1 MTTCDAAERP
11 RRAALPLPVAEAGLL
26 LPLERARAALGGIAP
41 EDSQLHTRNAMRPPA
56 SSLSAIG
63 RPWLGHPD
71 ALVQLASADPT
82 ILDDGP
88 RQVLFGP
95 PDVGN
100 WLQDRERGVDLK
112 DHPYSVDLRP
122 DAVARAALGR
132 DDDDLLWLFD
142 RMHALHYAALNGI
155 RRVADLPPTPV
166 DKGSPAADRRLQ
178 QLWSSPG
185 LMRLFGFARD
195 VLIDFNQPLT
205 DGAGRFIQIDFPGRT
220 ESANYRTQKTAF
232 EIDKSRGL
240 FYPPSKAA
248 YENGS
253 DPVFRHGVRRLGN
266 KKDDGSF
273 RYSMV
278 SIEPIVSA
286 DDDVQANSNKRNSR
300 VTTGP
305 LALVCCNPQPED
317 RAHDGE
323 TEYAENLS
331 APGPDRLDVGIDT
344 EDGGI
349 RWYSASPR
357 TVSHGDPKQRG
368 KADENWP
375 QKVIDALTPN
385 WLPAWERDSHG
396 LVSAT
401 FLQKDER
408 PGHQSVDCFD
418 PRVATYSG
426 EAIGARSDM
435 IDVLGRKPRWGTRP
449 VSLKPDDDLNIDQHI
464 GASTDR
470 RAALALRRLGWNY
483 HFGIRRA
490 FLGGAGPTLERAR
503 VVYEE
508 DSETPF
514 PPVTA
519 GGGGLRYLRHDAIA
533 KPVVMLSPEVPLL
546 PAAHA
551 QLQTGLQMVLISR
564 KSPAG
569 GAAINHTARILVAP
583 SVEPEF
589 AALHEAFDDLGEHSA
604 TSGEI
609 LVAMQDANKK
619 QKMLPLTTKAPR
631 QGLQNAWLNY
641 EDPAPKS
648 GGRGQHR
655 FRLGAGE
662 KRPTPYYP
670 DPAACYMVMRLLHP
684 ERPDTWLSPPM
695 VVGIRGDSAGDRAFR
710 WPDVLPVRVELRTA
724 RGGSDEGLQLSGGD
738 IVNVGGQSF
747 RQVTVSL
754 LPGESAIL
762 KTWLAPSAEDLLAW
776 FDVVERSAQLC
787 ESEGEA
793 CKCKPGLACATGR
806 QSLLGEA
813 SGPLASDADE
823 RQRLAMLYH
832 QRLLEQPNY
841 LFADVA
847 DISVVHVTDVPWAAA
862 KFVETPIVARPITL
876 DNEPLTAFLATAGSA
891 ADWGKIK
898 AEDGATAVILGGT
911 IEFDQTTTSGL
922 VIEALMLRPG
932 DQVLEPTPLAVPP
945 QFAPNEVSEIV
956 ASNGEPSFGNKV
968 WSEVLRIQNIPLPVD
983 GRSGPRRYRL
993 EELLLGRIAE
1003 MQKATI
1009 QYGAPLQHGQARQ
1022 ATFRV
1027 VPIARHVSMISRKA
1041 IALPGQFLKETAPV
1055 WIPATIRPAAPD
1067 VKELVPIFSWDD
1079 HSSVDKAVARFS
1091 RTRKTGLRLVLRRP
1105 WFSTG
1110 EGERVGIVFWPPP
1123 VLNLPL
1129 LKTQPPFNEIEVPQS
1144 TALGLLTE
1152 EDLDPF
1158 GRFVSV
1164 WGIDPI
1170 KREPLEPIDRHRFL
1184 SWNDLKLPDKAMLH
1198 PRVLMPIP
1206 GAIPGQNKEI
1216 FVEVSVVSFPLT
1228 FVNGERDAYVDID
1241 LAPVKGVAEAVVRL
1255 GVVRMQLNARQD
1267 TPPSQR
1273 IDRSGIRCSPPVAVQ
1288 SQLLPERRL
1297 SVSVTEVNSKHGAD
1311 GDQLSVSV
1319 VLSGPAAPIVVKK
1332 PDARVSIELSEH
1344 ISGEELAV
1352 KTIGGRRAR
1361 AEGSGDSK
1369 ELFLKY
1375 DKGEASWVA
1384 NFLLPGKLGTRNL
1397 VALAREEALVD
1408 PANGKIDTVDL
1419 PRYFGKVVVRNPLVI
1434 RG

>member
-1 MTTCDAAERP
+1 MMGYR
-11 RRAALPLPVAEAGLL
+11 
-26 LPLERARAALGGIAP
+26 
-41 EDSQLHTRNAMRPPA
+41 H
-56 SSLSAIG
+56 
-63 RPWLGHPD
+63 
-71 ALVQLASADPT
+71 
-82 ILDDGP
+82 
-88 RQVLFGP
+88 
-95 PDVGN
+95 
-100 WLQDRERGVDLK
+100 
-112 DHPYSVDLRP
+112 
-122 DAVARAALGR
+122 
-132 DDDDLLWLFD
+132 
-142 RMHALHYAALNGI
+142 I
-155 RRVADLPPTPV
+155 R
-166 DKGSPAADRRLQ
+166 SC
-178 QLWSSPG
+178 
-185 LMRLFGFARD
+185 
-195 VLIDFNQPLT
+195 
-205 DGAGRFIQIDFPGRT
+205 AGRF
-220 ESANYRTQKTAF
+220 
-232 EIDKSRGL
+232 
-240 FYPPSKAA
+240 
-248 YENGS
+248 
-253 DPVFRHGVRRLGN
+253 GN
-266 KKDDGSF
+266 
-273 RYSMV
+273 
-278 SIEPIVSA
+278 
-286 DDDVQANSNKRNSR
+286 
-300 VTTGP
+300 
-305 LALVCCNPQPED
+305 
-317 RAHDGE
+317 
-323 TEYAENLS
+323 
-331 APGPDRLDVGIDT
+331 
-344 EDGGI
+344 
-349 RWYSASPR
+349 
-357 TVSHGDPKQRG
+357 
-368 KADENWP
+368 
-375 QKVIDALTPN
+375 
-385 WLPAWERDSHG
+385 
-396 LVSAT
+396 
-401 FLQKDER
+401 
-408 PGHQSVDCFD
+408 
-418 PRVATYSG
+418 
-426 EAIGARSDM
+426 ARS
-435 IDVLGRKPRWGTRP
+435 
-449 VSLKPDDDLNIDQHI
+449 
-464 GASTDR
+464 
-470 RAALALRRLGWNY
+470 
-483 HFGIRRA
+483 
-490 FLGGAGPTLERAR
+490 
-503 VVYEE
+503 
-508 DSETPF
+508 
-514 PPVTA
+514 
-519 GGGGLRYLRHDAIA
+519 
-533 KPVVMLSPEVPLL
+533 
-546 PAAHA
+546 
-551 QLQTGLQMVLISR
+551 
-564 KSPAG
+564 
-569 GAAINHTARILVAP
+569 
-583 SVEPEF
+583 
-589 AALHEAFDDLGEHSA
+589 
-604 TSGEI
+604 
-609 LVAMQDANKK
+609 
-619 QKMLPLTTKAPR
+619 
-631 QGLQNAWLNY
+631 
-641 EDPAPKS
+641 
-648 GGRGQHR
+648 
-655 FRLGAGE
+655 
-662 KRPTPYYP
+662 
-670 DPAACYMVMRLLHP
+670 
-684 ERPDTWLSPPM
+684 
-695 VVGIRGDSAGDRAFR
+695 
-710 WPDVLPVRVELRTA
+710 
-724 RGGSDEGLQLSGGD
+724 
-738 IVNVGGQSF
+738 
-747 RQVTVSL
+747 
-754 LPGESAIL
+754 
-762 KTWLAPSAEDLLAW
+762 
-776 FDVVERSAQLC
+776 
-787 ESEGEA
+787 
-793 CKCKPGLACATGR
+793 
-806 QSLLGEA
+806 
-813 SGPLASDADE
+813 
-823 RQRLAMLYH
+823 
-832 QRLLEQPNY
+832 
-841 LFADVA
+841 
-847 DISVVHVTDVPWAAA
+847 
-862 KFVETPIVARPITL
+862 
-876 DNEPLTAFLATAGSA
+876 
-891 ADWGKIK
+891 
-898 AEDGATAVILGGT
+898 
-911 IEFDQTTTSGL
+911 
-922 VIEALMLRPG
+922 
-932 DQVLEPTPLAVPP
+932 P

-1198 PRVLMPIP
+1198 QRVLMPIP

-1397 VALAREEALVD
+1397 VALAREEALMD

-1419 PRYFGKVVVRNPLVI
+1419 PGYFGKVVVRNPLVI